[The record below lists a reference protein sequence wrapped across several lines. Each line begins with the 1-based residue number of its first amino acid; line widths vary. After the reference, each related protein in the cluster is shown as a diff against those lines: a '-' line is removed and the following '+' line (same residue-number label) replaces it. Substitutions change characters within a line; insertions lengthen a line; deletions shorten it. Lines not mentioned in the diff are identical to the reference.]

1 MKTTMAS
8 AALLLVLALA
18 LASAPLTA
26 EAKKKKA
33 AAAAATGE
41 SAETKKMQDSFCA
54 TLCEDRKGMDLVV
67 CKESCELSQ
76 RSNLVLYGRIQCKG
90 KCTEQK
96 GITAP
101 AMKVCE
107 EQCDKDYV
115 VKAAEV
121 TAACNKTCAKE
132 KNKALSET
140 CKKRCTPPAS

>member
-1 MKTTMAS
+1 MAS

-18 LASAPLTA
+18 LVSAPLTA
-26 EAKKKKA
+26 EAKKKKPAESVA
-33 AAAAATGE
+33 AAGEAAEA
-41 SAETKKMQDSFCA
+41 KKVQDSFCA
-54 TLCEDRKGMDLVV
+54 TLCQGRKGMDLIV

-121 TAACNKTCAKE
+121 TAACNKTCDKE
-132 KNKALSET
+132 KNKMLSDN
-140 CKKRCTPPAS
+140 CKKSCTPPAA